1 MERIDEMDFVRT
13 KEQREQLSI
22 LQPYITLFSN
32 REQQL
37 DKLYSFPFENVKD
50 LKDIGYTSWTVPK
63 DEGGLGISLYDFLLL
78 QEFIAEGDG
87 ATALCIGWHLGI
99 IHELSENRLWDKEI
113 FSWLCKEVK
122 NGALINR
129 AATERNTGSPTRGGK
144 LETTA
149 VQNGE
154 MWMISG
160 RKTFTTM
167 APALDY
173 FIVSASIEGT
183 EVVGEFLV
191 PRSTEGVSIEETWDS
206 VSMRGTASHDLI
218 LEQVAVPYKYLVE
231 KISPSS
237 IEKRRGWLLHI
248 PACYLGIAE
257 AARRY
262 ALQFA
267 ATYQPN
273 SLKAPIATVPN
284 VQRLIGEIELEL
296 LQARSFLYSVA
307 KRYEEENKQCMQAEM
322 AAVKYTVTNAAI
334 SIVDKAM
341 RIVGARSLSEKNP
354 LHRYYLHVRAGLHN
368 PPMDDMTIS
377 LLARHALQDF
387 DFKK

>member
-1 MERIDEMDFVRT
+1 MDFVRT
-13 KEQREQLSI
+13 KEQQKRLSE

-50 LKDIGYTSWTVPK
+50 LKGIGYTSWTVPK
-63 DEGGLGISLYDFLLL
+63 DEGGLGMSLYDLLL
-78 QEFIAEGDG
+78 FQEYIAQGDG
-87 ATALCIGWHLGI
+87 ATALCMGWHLGI
-99 IHELSENRLWDKEI
+99 IHELSENRSWDKKW
-113 FSWLCKEVK
+113 FSWLCKKVK

-149 VQNGE
+149 VRKGDT
-154 MWMISG
+154 WIISG

-167 APALDY
+167 APVLDY
-173 FIVSASIEGT
+173 FLVSASIEGT
-183 EVVGEFLV
+183 EEIGEFLV
-191 PRSTEGVSIEETWDS
+191 PRTTEGVSIEETWDC
-206 VSMRGTASHDLI
+206 VAMRGTASHDLI
-218 LEQVAVPYKYLVE
+218 LEQVAVPYKYFVE
-231 KISPSS
+231 KISPRST
-237 IEKRRGWLLHI
+237 EKRRGWLLHI

-273 SLKAPIATVPN
+273 SLKGPIAMVPN
-284 VQRLIGEIELEL
+284 VQRLIGEIELEMM
-296 LQARSFLYSVA
+296 QARTFLYSVA

-377 LLARHALQDF
+377 LLAQHALQDF
-387 DFKK
+387 DVKK